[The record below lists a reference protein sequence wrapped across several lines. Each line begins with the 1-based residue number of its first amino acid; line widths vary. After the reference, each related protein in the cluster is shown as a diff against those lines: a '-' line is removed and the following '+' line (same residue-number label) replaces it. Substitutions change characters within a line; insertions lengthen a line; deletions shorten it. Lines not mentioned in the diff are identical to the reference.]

1 MGFNIA
7 VAGKG
12 GTGKTTVTGLIIRH
26 LVKKNGGRVL
36 AVDADANMNLNEVLG
51 LAVHQT
57 IGQIREG
64 LGASVPAGMTK
75 DAYINY
81 KAQECLVESDGFDLV
96 AMGRPEGAGCYCYA
110 NTLCK
115 KYVDEMADSYR
126 YVVLDNE
133 AGMEHL
139 SRRTTHNMDVMFA
152 VTDSSVRG
160 IRSAGR
166 IKDLVKELKLDI
178 RRLALIVNRVPGGIL
193 EEATKQEVE
202 KLGMELAGVIPD
214 DENIYR
220 YDLDGKATFDLP
232 ADSPAVKAVAF
243 IMERYLAGED
253 TTG

>member
-12 GTGKTTVTGLIIRH
+12 GTGKTTVTGLMIRH
-26 LVKKNGGRVL
+26 LVKKNEGRVL

-51 LAVHQT
+51 LSVHQT

-64 LGASVPAGMTK
+64 LGAVPAGMTK

-81 KAQECLVESDGFDLV
+81 RTQECLIEGGGYDLIC
-96 AMGRPEGAGCYCYA
+96 MGRPEGPGCYCYA

-115 KYVDEMADSYR
+115 KYVDEMADNYK

-139 SRRTTHNMDVMFA
+139 SRRTTHNMDVVFA

-160 IRSAGR
+160 IQAAGR
-166 IKDLVKELKLDI
+166 IRDLITELKLRI
-178 RRLALIVNRVPGGIL
+178 GKIVLVINRVPGGVL
-193 EEATKQEVE
+193 EDATKREIE
-202 KLGMELAGVIPD
+202 KLGMELGGVIPTD
-214 DENIYR
+214 PNVYE
-220 YDLDGKATFDLP
+220 YDLEGKATFLLP
-232 ADSPAVKAVAF
+232 DDSPAVKAVSE
-243 IMERYLAGED
+243 MLEKYLG
-253 TTG
+253 

>member
-12 GTGKTTVTGLIIRH
+12 GTGKTTITGLIIRH
-26 LVKKNGGRVL
+26 LTAKNEGRVL

-51 LAVHQT
+51 IEVHQT

-64 LGASVPAGMTK
+64 LGAVPQGMTK
-75 DAYINY
+75 DAFINY
-81 KAQECLVESDGFDLV
+81 KTQECLVEADKFDLV
-96 AMGRPEGAGCYCYA
+96 SMGRPEGAGCYCYA

-115 KYVDEMADSYR
+115 KYVDEMADNYK

-166 IKDLVKELKLDI
+166 IRDLVEELKLDI
-178 RRLALIVNRVPGGIL
+178 GKLALIVNRVPDGL
-193 EEATKQEVE
+193 EAATKAEIE
-202 KLGMELAGVIPD
+202 ALGIELAGVVPT
-214 DENIYR
+214 DENVYR
-220 YDLDGKATFDLP
+220 YDLEGKATFELP
-232 ADSPAVKAVAF
+232 ADSAAVKAVAE
-243 IMERYLAGED
+243 ILERYL
-253 TTG
+253 

>member
-1 MGFNIA
+1 MSFNIA

-12 GTGKTTVTGLIIRH
+12 GTGKTTVTGLILRY
-26 LVKKNGGRVL
+26 LVEKGQGRVL

-51 LAVHQT
+51 LTVHQT

-81 KAQECLVESDGFDLV
+81 RAQECLVETDKFDLIS
-96 AMGRPEGAGCYCYA
+96 MGRPEGAGCYCYA

-115 KYVDEMADSYR
+115 KYVDEMADNYR

-139 SRRTTHNMDVMFA
+139 SRRTTHNMNIMFA

-166 IKDLVKELKLDI
+166 IKELAAELKLNI
-178 RRLALIVNRVPGGIL
+178 GKLLLIVNRVPGGVL
-193 EEATKQEVE
+193 EEATKAEVE
-202 KLGMELAGVIPD
+202 KLGIELAGVIPS
-214 DENIYR
+214 DENVYQ
-220 YDLDGKATFDLP
+220 YDLEGKATFDLP
-232 ADSPAVKAVAF
+232 GDSPAVRAVAQ
-243 IMERYLAGED
+243 IMNNYLAGEE
-253 TTG
+253 TTS

>member
-1 MGFNIA
+1 MSFSIA

-12 GTGKTTVTGLIIRH
+12 GTGKTTVTGLMIRH
-26 LVKKNGGRVL
+26 LIKRGEGRVL

-51 LAVHQT
+51 LSVDQT

-64 LGASVPAGMTK
+64 LGTSVPAGMTK

-81 KAQECLVESDGFDLV
+81 KAQECLVEAEGFDLV
-96 AMGRPEGAGCYCYA
+96 SMGRPEGAGCYCYA

-139 SRRTTHNMDVMFA
+139 SRRTTHNMDLMFA

-166 IKDLVKELKLDI
+166 IKDLVAELKLKI
-178 RRLALIVNRVPGGIL
+178 GRLALIVNRVPAGL
-193 EEATKQEVE
+193 EDATRAEIE
-202 KLGMELAGVIPD
+202 KLGIELAGVIPD
-214 DENIYR
+214 DRNVYE
-220 YDLDGKATFDLP
+220 YDLEGKATFTLP
-232 ADSPAVKAVAF
+232 DDSPAVLAVAG
-243 IMERYLAGED
+243 IMDKYL
-253 TTG
+253 

>member
-1 MGFNIA
+1 MGFHIA

-12 GTGKTTVTGLIIRH
+12 GTGKTTITGLVLRT
-26 LVKKNGGRVL
+26 LLARGQGRVL

-64 LGASVPAGMTK
+64 LGSVPAGMTK

-81 KAQECLVESDGFDLV
+81 RAQECLIEAGGFDLI

-115 KYVDEMADSYR
+115 KYVDEMADGYR

-139 SRRTTHNMDVMFA
+139 SRRTTHNMDLMFA
-152 VTDSSVRG
+152 VTDSSARG
-160 IRSAGR
+160 IQAAKR
-166 IKDLVKELKLDI
+166 IEDLVKELKLKI
-178 RRLALIVNRVPGGIL
+178 GRLALIVNRVPDGRL
-193 EEATKQEVE
+193 DPATKAEIDR
-202 KLGMELAGVIPD
+202 LGMELAGVVPAD
-214 DENIYR
+214 PNVTR
-220 YDLDGKATFDLP
+220 YDLEGKPTFTLP
-232 ADSPAVKAVAF
+232 EDSPAVVAVVDIVNRF
-243 IMERYLAGED
+243 VPV
-253 TTG
+253 

>member
-1 MGFNIA
+1 MSFNIA

-12 GTGKTTVTGLIIRH
+12 GTGKTTVTGLMIRH
-26 LVKKNGGRVL
+26 LVKKGKGRVL

-51 LAVHQT
+51 VEVHQT

-64 LGASVPAGMTK
+64 LGTSVPSGMTK

-81 KAQECLVESDGFDLV
+81 KAQECLVEAEGFDIV
-96 AMGRPEGAGCYCYA
+96 SMGRPEGAGCYCYA

-126 YVVLDNE
+126 WVVLDNE

-139 SRRTTHNMDVMFA
+139 SRRTTHNMDLMFA

-166 IKDLVKELKLDI
+166 IRDLVAELKLNI
-178 RRLALIVNRVPGGIL
+178 GKLALIINRVPEGL
-193 EEATKQEVE
+193 EEATKAEIE
-202 KLGMELAGVIPD
+202 KLGIELAGVIPHD
-214 DENIYR
+214 PNVYQ
-220 YDLDGKATFDLP
+220 YDLEGKATFLLP
-232 ADSPAVKAVAF
+232 DDSPAVMAVAS
-243 IMERYLAGED
+243 ILDKYLAGEE
-253 TTG
+253 TAI